1 MKTLTSLPISRV
13 DLFVCLTCL
22 SVFLSVVSVC
32 YSIRRVCLLLFLS
45 CLSAT
50 LPVVSICYSI
60 RRVCLLVYLSCLST
74 SLSVVSTF
82 FFRGWLVSY
91 CPTAYISNPSLCSSL
106 YTIQAVSGNNSLGP
120 QFQYWVLG
128 PHISSSILGP
138 GTSFYFQYW
147 DLGIHFIFNIGTRD
161 FISFSI
167 WDMGPHFIFNIGT

>member
-1 MKTLTSLPISRV
+1 MPFRSVTSLRQR
-13 DLFVCLTCL
+13 LLTKGL
-22 SVFLSVVSVC
+22 SLTIVNKGSSLTIVNEGLS
-32 YSIRRVCLLLFLS
+32 F
-45 CLSAT
+45 
-50 LPVVSICYSI
+50 

-74 SLSVVSTF
+74 SLSVVSIF
-82 FFRGWLVSY
+82 FFRVWLVSY